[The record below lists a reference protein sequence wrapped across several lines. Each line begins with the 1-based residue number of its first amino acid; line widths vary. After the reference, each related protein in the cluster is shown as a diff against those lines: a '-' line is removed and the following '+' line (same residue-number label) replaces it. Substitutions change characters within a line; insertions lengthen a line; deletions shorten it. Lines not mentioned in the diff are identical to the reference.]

1 MTTINREA
9 TPEGDNIAG
18 PGQLHSDLHEI
29 WGNPR
34 GLKAL
39 TIVNH
44 TTLGLRFMVTGMA
57 FFLLGGLL
65 AMLVRTQ
72 LALPDQDF
80 MSPDIYSQVT
90 TMHGTVMMFLFAIP
104 MLKGWRF
111 I

>member
-9 TPEGDNIAG
+9 TPEGDNIAA
-18 PGQLHSDLHEI
+18 PNQLHSDLHDI

-57 FFLLGGLL
+57 FFLLGGPEDTGERVLG
-65 AMLVRTQ
+65 
-72 LALPDQDF
+72 LPRCTL
-80 MSPDIYSQVT
+80 SAV
-90 TMHGTVMMFLFAIP
+90 
-104 MLKGWRF
+104 
-111 I
+111 